1 MDTITL
7 HEVMPQAGVYGGHI
21 RLSCKGL
28 DPSRLE
34 ICSLVFGTQKARP
47 TLITPMVLLGV
58 IPESPA
64 TQQLHIIQGTCESN
78 AVPFTVATRLADNVH
93 PVANPAVDPD
103 GNIYTTISGSKGQN
117 VPVSLYKISPQGDIE
132 PFHSGIANPTSLA
145 FGPDHALY
153 VSSRHEG
160 TVYRI
165 DQRGKLST
173 FATQLG
179 IATGLAFD
187 AQGQLHV
194 GDRRGAI
201 LRIAE
206 NGTVQTL
213 VRLESSTTGYHLAFA
228 DDGLLYVSYPT
239 LSGADRIYRITPEGA
254 IQPFVHSLGR
264 AQGLAFDTAQNLY
277 AVAYY
282 RGEGG
287 VVRITPGGE
296 IQRVVA
302 GSGLV
307 GLAFAPDEAL
317 LLTDTSAVY
326 RLPLGI
332 RGRRLP

>member
-7 HEVMPQAGVYGGHI
+7 HQVTPQAGIYGGHI
-21 RLSCKGL
+21 RLSCEGL
-28 DPSRLE
+28 DPVSLE
-34 ICSLVFGTQKARP
+34 TCQLVFGTHRARP
-47 TLITPMVLLGV
+47 ALMTLTMLLGV

-64 TQQLHIIQGTCESN
+64 TQQLHIVQGARASN
-78 AVPFTVATRLADNVH
+78 VVPFTVATRLADNLH

-103 GNIYTTISGSKGQN
+103 GNIYTTISGSKGQHI
-117 VPVSLYKISPQGDIE
+117 PVSLYKIAPQGTIE

-145 FGPDHALY
+145 FGPDRSLY

-160 TVYRI
+160 TVYRL
-165 DQRGKLST
+165 DPQGKLST

-187 AQGQLHV
+187 RQGQLHV

-201 LRIAE
+201 LRIAP

-213 VRLESSTTGYHLAFA
+213 ARLEASMTGYHLAFGA
-228 DDGLLYVSYPT
+228 DDVLYVSYPT
-239 LSGADRIYRITPEGA
+239 LSGADRIYRITPDGEA
-254 IQPFVHSLGR
+254 QPLVHNLGR
-264 AQGLAFDTAQNLY
+264 AQGLAFDTEQNLY
-277 AVAYY
+277 VVAYY

-287 VVRITPGGE
+287 VLRITPSGE

-307 GLAFAPDEAL
+307 GLAFAPDGTL

-326 RLPLGI
+326 RLSFGI
-332 RGRRLP
+332 QGRRLP